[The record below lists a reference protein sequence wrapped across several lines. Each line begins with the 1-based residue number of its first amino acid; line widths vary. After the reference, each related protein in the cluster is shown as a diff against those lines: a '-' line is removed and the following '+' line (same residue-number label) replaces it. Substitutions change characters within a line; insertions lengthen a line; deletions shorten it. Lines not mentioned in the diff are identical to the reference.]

1 MINCA
6 ALVLQPMF
14 NNNIDQNNVKK
25 KKPLVKYM
33 LFSDI
38 LQSLILFIKTKEV
51 VFF

>member
-14 NNNIDQNNVKK
+14 NNNIDQNNVK

>member
-25 KKPLVKYM
+25 KAFGQIYVIFRY
-33 LFSDI
+33 FTVI
-38 LQSLILFIKTKEV
+38 NIV
-51 VFF
+51 Y